1 MHTTRRLA
9 VGVLLGLLVLC
20 NGCAMLS
27 EGAAGARNLSKRS
40 TTAAILLYLPNR
52 LFDLVEIFRFG
63 VNVGPGIG
71 IDAEATGALRAAVM
85 TRGSVGVGYQGLRHF
100 PVSLGVDTYIAVGP
114 LDPGLRMGW
123 YRSEYDIRVEPHL
136 VLVGFHAAIDLLAIG
151 DFFAG
156 WLMYD
161 LEEDDW

>member
-1 MHTTRRLA
+1 MHRLRRRA

-20 NGCAMLS
+20 SGCAMLS
-27 EGAAGARNLSKRS
+27 EGYAGARNLAQHS

-52 LFDLVEIFRFG
+52 LFDLAEIVRFG

-85 TRGSVGVGYQGLRHF
+85 TRGSVGVGYQGLRRF

-114 LDPGLRMGW
+114 FDPGLRMGW
-123 YRSEYDIRVEPHL
+123 YRSEYDLRVEPHL
-136 VLVGFHAAIDLLAIG
+136 VLIGFHAAIDLLAIG